1 MQMIGS
7 HIASWGTVK
16 NIKLLDAIAPWYY
29 RLAPPAIV
37 GAAMFQ
43 QHELTN
49 IRSLCDAL

>member
-1 MQMIGS
+1 MRMNCSRIGF
-7 HIASWGTVK
+7 WGGIK

-37 GAAMFQ
+37 GAAMSQ
-43 QHELTN
+43 QQELTN